1 MLTIS
6 EVKRIATSAENLK
19 HRLMIE
25 IAYTAGLGVSE
36 LVEVKVQHLN
46 LEKLKIFVPGIGKL
60 GARTTIFSMGFKDAL
75 QRRIGNKGPNDYL
88 FLSERGGN
96 LTIRSVTKL
105 FKVALQTSGVE
116 K

>member
-1 MLTIS
+1 
-6 EVKRIATSAENLK
+6 
-19 HRLMIE
+19 
-25 IAYTAGLGVSE
+25 
-36 LVEVKVQHLN
+36 
-46 LEKLKIFVPGIGKL
+46 
-60 GARTTIFSMGFKDAL
+60 MGFKDAL

-96 LTIRSVTKL
+96 LTTRSVTKL